1 MLDYSLASDSLIGLD
16 YRSIDNGK
24 EDFRICGCFV
34 LRVYTV
40 LVSVSRSQISAYVR
54 GTLDSVYLNKN
65 SAEYL
70 KMIGGT
76 AEECEAEYKQYIANE
91 VEYFKSCMDIDEVS
105 EGTYQRMVKIFET
118 LYSNSK
124 YEVGEVT
131 KSSDRFLVS
140 VTVYPIDVIYR
151 AEEGG
156 IAAFQK
162 SFSERASRGEFDSL
176 SDAEREELWA
186 DGIIS
191 EVEKN
196 LDSIGYLDPVDIS
209 LQVISDNDKYSLS
222 YDDLV
227 RMDELIIQY

>member
-1 MLDYSLASDSLIGLD
+1 MV
-16 YRSIDNGK
+16 K
-24 EDFRICGCFV
+24 RISAFAAV
-34 LRVYTV
+34 LCCAFI
-40 LVSVSRSQISAYVR
+40 LCSCSVSRSQISAYVR

-70 KMIGGT
+70 EMIGGT

-162 SFSERASRGEFDSL
+162 FFSERASRGEFDSL

-196 LDSIGYLDPVDIS
+196 LDSIGYLEPVDIS

>member
-1 MLDYSLASDSLIGLD
+1 MV
-16 YRSIDNGK
+16 K
-24 EDFRICGCFV
+24 RISAFAAVWCCAFI
-34 LRVYTV
+34 LCSC
-40 LVSVSRSQISAYVR
+40 SVSRSQISAYVR

-105 EGTYQRMVKIFET
+105 DGTYQRMVKIFET

-156 IAAFQK
+156 KAKTAPNIAAFQK
-162 SFSERASRGEFDSL
+162 FFSERASRGEFDSL

>member
-1 MLDYSLASDSLIGLD
+1 MV
-16 YRSIDNGK
+16 K
-24 EDFRICGCFV
+24 RISAFAAV
-34 LRVYTV
+34 LCCAFI
-40 LVSVSRSQISAYVR
+40 LCSCSVSRSQISAYVR

-105 EGTYQRMVKIFET
+105 DGTYQRMVKIFET

-162 SFSERASRGEFDSL
+162 SFGERASRGEFDSL

-196 LDSIGYLDPVDIS
+196 LDSIGYLEPVDI
-209 LQVISDNDKYSLS
+209 
-222 YDDLV
+222 
-227 RMDELIIQY
+227 

>member
-1 MLDYSLASDSLIGLD
+1 MV
-16 YRSIDNGK
+16 K
-24 EDFRICGCFV
+24 RISAFAAV
-34 LRVYTV
+34 LCCAFI
-40 LVSVSRSQISAYVR
+40 LCSCSVSRSQISAYVR

-105 EGTYQRMVKIFET
+105 DGTYQRMVKIFET

-162 SFSERASRGEFDSL
+162 SFGERASRGEFDSL

-227 RMDELIIQY
+227 RMDELIIDRKSVV